1 MLCNALPKNHYFSD
15 VIKVVILGT
24 GNVAKHFFDAFLKS
38 EGVKV
43 VQVAGRN
50 SDALDYFNKL
60 AATSIGF
67 ENLAKADIYL
77 IALSDD
83 AILKT
88 AEALAGEDRFLVH
101 TSGSTALNRMPEIG
115 KRGVFYPLQ
124 TFSRDTAVQFHEIPI
139 CLEAEHEA
147 DYQLMEKL
155 ASSISDN
162 VSRVNSHQRLQLH
175 MAAVF
180 VNNFSNH
187 LFYIGQELCEE
198 KGMSFGILHPLIR
211 ETVRKIENLDPYKA
225 QTGPARRG
233 DTSTM
238 QKQLENLKSK
248 THRDI
253 YKLISESIHSIYA
266 EKL

>member
-1 MLCNALPKNHYFSD
+1 MLLFFLSKTQCNALPKNHYFSD

-24 GNVAKHFFDAFLKS
+24 GNVAKHLFDAFLKS

-60 AATSIGF
+60 AVTSIGF
-67 ENLAKADIYL
+67 ENLAEANIYL

-124 TFSRDTAVQFHEIPI
+124 TFSQGIQRYNSMKSLFVW
-139 CLEAEHEA
+139 
-147 DYQLMEKL
+147 KL
-155 ASSISDN
+155 NMKQIIS
-162 VSRVNSHQRLQLH
+162 
-175 MAAVF
+175 
-180 VNNFSNH
+180 
-187 LFYIGQELCEE
+187 
-198 KGMSFGILHPLIR
+198 
-211 ETVRKIENLDPYKA
+211 
-225 QTGPARRG
+225 
-233 DTSTM
+233 
-238 QKQLENLKSK
+238 
-248 THRDI
+248 
-253 YKLISESIHSIYA
+253 
-266 EKL
+266 

>member
-1 MLCNALPKNHYFSD
+1 
-15 VIKVVILGT
+15 
-24 GNVAKHFFDAFLKS
+24 
-38 EGVKV
+38 
-43 VQVAGRN
+43 
-50 SDALDYFNKL
+50 
-60 AATSIGF
+60 
-67 ENLAKADIYL
+67 
-77 IALSDD
+77 
-83 AILKT
+83 
-88 AEALAGEDRFLVH
+88 
-101 TSGSTALNRMPEIG
+101 
-115 KRGVFYPLQ
+115 
-124 TFSRDTAVQFHEIPI
+124 
-139 CLEAEHEA
+139 
-147 DYQLMEKL
+147 MEKL
-155 ASSISDN
+155 ASSISNN

-198 KGMSFGILHPLIR
+198 KGMSFEILHPLIR
-211 ETVRKIENLDPYKA
+211 ETVRKIVNLDPYEA

-253 YKLISESIHSIYA
+253 YKLISESIHSTYA